1 MGTFYTDEQI
11 REAIAALE
19 SYSPGIWEIMKKM
32 ALVADPSMAEH
43 ATEQSVIV
51 RALTVVLP
59 KVSFVAQAQDPFEA
73 QNLLLIDVRKAIW
86 AEVDEARSGS

>member
-32 ALVADPSMAEH
+32 ALTAEPDTEEHVA
-43 ATEQSVIV
+43 EQSAMVF
-51 RALTVVLP
+51 ALAVVLP
-59 KVSFVAQAQDPFEA
+59 KVSFVEKAPDPFEA
-73 QNLLLIDVRKAIW
+73 RNLLLIDVRKAIR
-86 AEVDEARSGS
+86 AEIDSSRSGS